1 MLRGF
6 ISAFFLLLALAHPA
20 LAEEVIRRFTSDVT
34 VNVDGSLDVRERI
47 VVVAEGNQIRRG
59 ILRDFPTQYKDR
71 NGNRVQA
78 GFEVVA
84 VERDGNPEKFSTS
97 GIANGE
103 RIQIGNA
110 DVFLERGEHSYLII
124 YHTTRQLGFLADY
137 DELYWNAT
145 GNGWTF
151 PIEQAEA
158 IVRLPQGAVI
168 RQSSVY
174 TGTFGAQSSDARVR
188 ETGGSIFRAETTQAL
203 RTGEGLTVAVAWQKG
218 IVAAPSESQ
227 KQIWWLLDNLGFF
240 LVGLTLVTVLG
251 YFTYA
256 WNRVGR
262 DPAKGTII
270 PLFHPPE
277 GLGPAGVR
285 YVWKQGYDDQAFAA
299 AVVGL
304 AVKGRL
310 RISDADGDYSVER
323 LADTGP
329 PLSQSEQVLF
339 RALPGSKLEL
349 KQANHVTIGG
359 ARSKLKDALDEEY
372 NGIMFLKNFGW
383 FAIGAAISVAGL
395 LVSGFFTPS
404 GEGAA
409 VWFIALFGSLWWG
422 VVLAVGYAM
431 VKGLFAGRGF
441 LAKLKNLI
449 GVVFLLPF
457 AATGIGVPTLALA
470 VFDVT
475 PAMGWFIAVAV
486 TLALSNFLFFW
497 LLKAPTVTGRKIL
510 DEIEGFRMY
519 MTTAEEERLKV
530 LHPPEKTPELFQRY
544 LPYAMALDCENEW
557 NAAFAAVL
565 AAAAAGA
572 ASAPIWYNGS
582 NWNSGGFSRD
592 LNSGLTS
599 SISSSAS
606 APGSS
611 SGSGGGGSSGGGGG
625 GGGGSG
631 W

>member
-1 MLRGF
+1 MRGF
-6 ISAFFLLLALAHPA
+6 LSAIVVLLALAQPV
-20 LAEEVIRRFTSDVT
+20 LAEEVIRRFISDVT
-34 VNVDGSLDVRERI
+34 VNADGSLDVRERI

-71 NGNRVQA
+71 NGNRVQV
-78 GFEVVA
+78 GFDVMA
-84 VERDGNPEKFSTS
+84 VERDGQPENFTVS
-97 GIANGE
+97 GISNGQ

-110 DVFLERGEHSYLII
+110 DVFLQPGLHSYLII
-124 YHTTRQLGFLADY
+124 YRTTRQLGFFADY

-151 PIEQAEA
+151 PIEQAEV
-158 IVRLPQGAVI
+158 IIRLPQGAVI
-168 RQSSVY
+168 QQTRIY
-174 TGTFGAQSSDARVR
+174 TGPFGARDSNARVL
-188 ETGGSIFRAETTQAL
+188 ETGGRIFRAETTRPL
-203 RTGEGLTVAVAWQKG
+203 GTGEGLTVAVAWQKG
-218 IVAAPSESQ
+218 IVAPPSESQ
-227 KQIWWLLDNLGFF
+227 KQVWWLRDNLGFF
-240 LVGLTLVTVLG
+240 LAGLTLAGVLG
-251 YFTYA
+251 YFAYA

-262 DPAKGTII
+262 DPPKGTII

-277 GLGPAGVR
+277 NLGPAGVR

-299 AVVGL
+299 AMVGL

-310 RISDADGDYSVER
+310 RISDDDGDYAIER
-323 LADTGP
+323 LADKGP
-329 PLSQSEQVLF
+329 PLSRSEQVLF

-349 KQANHVTIGG
+349 KQVNHATIGG
-359 ARSKLKDALDEEY
+359 ARSKVEDALDEEY
-372 NGIMFLKNFGW
+372 NGIMFLRNFGW
-383 FAIGAAISVAGL
+383 YLTGAAISVVGL

-431 VKGLFAGRGF
+431 VKGLFTGRGF
-441 LAKLKNLI
+441 LAKIRNLI
-449 GVVFLLPF
+449 GVAFLLPF
-457 AATGIGVPTLALA
+457 VGAGVGVPTLALA

-475 PAMGWFIAVAV
+475 PAIGWFIAVAV
-486 TLALSNFLFFW
+486 TLGLSNFLFFW

-519 MTTAEEERLKV
+519 MTTAEEERLKI

-557 NAAFAAVL
+557 NAAFAGVL
-565 AAAAAGA
+565 AAAAAAGA
-572 ASAPIWYNGS
+572 ATAPIWYHGS
-582 NWNSGGFSRD
+582 NWNSGGFSSD